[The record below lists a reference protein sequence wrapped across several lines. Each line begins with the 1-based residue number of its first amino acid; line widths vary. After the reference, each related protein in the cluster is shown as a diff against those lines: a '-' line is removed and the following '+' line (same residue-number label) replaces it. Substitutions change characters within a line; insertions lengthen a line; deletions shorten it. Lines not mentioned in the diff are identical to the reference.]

1 MTKKQTEL
9 LEKLRANHCNIS
21 DALEYT
27 DGVSLTDFYGFLKN
41 EDFKE
46 AYDEAVQIRDD
57 FADEAFMDLI
67 GEGDKSA
74 TIEYQKMK
82 RQSDDANDARQI
94 RKEVMRVLVE
104 LADTK
109 GRCLSEYCDIF
120 KASSKM
126 AEKQYSAVVA
136 EFQLKTPYERAKERK
151 KKKESL
157 MATRFENGD
166 LSEVQMFQ
174 GMLIGALFDAES
186 SEYPSERKGARQD
199 IVSITTCLGEINER
213 ERRAAESDETALVDK
228 LDCSISGAS
237 PEDVAI
243 MKQKIIAGPMAIIEG
258 DADADA

>member
-151 KKKESL
+151 KKVES
-157 MATRFENGD
+157 
-166 LSEVQMFQ
+166 QMST
-174 GMLIGALFDAES
+174 LFAAGKLEELDMYKRLLEISLNDAEN
-186 SEYPSERKGARQD
+186 SEYPSERGRAMDKIIQINQRVD
-199 IVSITTCLGEINER
+199 EIKER
-213 ERRAAESDETALVDK
+213 KRREGESDETPLISKVDGILFGSSTSQVERVK
-228 LDCSISGAS
+228 DMMEVKS
-237 PEDVAI
+237 
-243 MKQKIIAGPMAIIEG
+243 IEG
-258 DADADA
+258 DIDAPK